1 MVGGCSFV
9 SIRNRRGDVRVHCV
23 FQRRGAAAVRLTCIL
38 DKVLVELWTVPV
50 LWDVA
55 YEEPVVV
62 VRYRHS
68 HLPALPDLG
77 TVELIFSFFFFI

>member
-1 MVGGCSFV
+1 M
-9 SIRNRRGDVRVHCV
+9 
-23 FQRRGAAAVRLTCIL
+23 FQRRGAVWLRLTCIL

-50 LWDVA
+50 LWDVS

-77 TVELIFSFFFFI
+77 TVELIFLAFLFI